1 MPSEQTK
8 RAGVFL
14 ALCAGQSPAAIA
26 GFLNVPR
33 SLVYRIKQAYDLFEG
48 PEEEKEAFCLERKGR
63 EAKRPVRDIAFVEEI
78 QAIVEAN
85 PRKSMRAISREKG
98 VCERTVRQTIHDDL
112 GLNSYALRRGQHL
125 TEVQVERRFV
135 RASALLNN
143 MKHETN
149 GYLRFF
155 SDEKNFT
162 QEEKVNRRNDRY
174 LTDDIAEVPI
184 VMHVKFPLNVMVLAV
199 VSSEGDV
206 MPPFIFEKGVK
217 LNSDVYIDVLST
229 VVKPLMDEVAK
240 GRPYV
245 FQQDSAPCHAS
256 KKTQAWLLENV
267 HSHWSPDLW
276 PPNSPDL
283 NPLDYFVWGVLEAR
297 TNSVFHPNLDSLKTS
312 IVEQFALLDRHDV
325 IKACRAF
332 RTRVQKVVTAHGEHI
347 ENM

>member
-1 MPSEQTK
+1 MERKARETK
-8 RAGVFL
+8 R
-14 ALCAGQSPAAIA
+14 PIRDAAFI
-26 GFLNVPR
+26 
-33 SLVYRIKQAYDLFEG
+33 
-48 PEEEKEAFCLERKGR
+48 
-63 EAKRPVRDIAFVEEI
+63 EEI
-78 QAIVEAN
+78 QATVEAN

-98 VCERTVRQTIHDDL
+98 VSDRTVRQTIHEDL
-112 GLNSYALRRGQHL
+112 DLKSFALRKGQYL
-125 TEVQVERRFV
+125 TETQMERRFV
-135 RASALLNN
+135 RASALLND
-143 MKHETN
+143 MKHETV

-162 QEEKVNRRNDRY
+162 QEQKINRRNDRY
-174 LTDDIAEVPI
+174 LADNIEEVPI

-217 LNSDVYIDVLST
+217 LNSEVYIEVLNN
-229 VVKPLMDEVAK
+229 VVKPWMHEVAK

-267 HSHWSPDLW
+267 YHHWSPELW

-283 NPLDYFVWGVLEAR
+283 NPLDYFVWGVLEAK
-297 TNSVFHPNLDSLKTS
+297 TNSVFHPNLDSLKTA
-312 IVEQFALLDRHDV
+312 IVEQFALLDRHDI

-332 RTRVQKVVTAHGEHI
+332 RTRVEKVVKAEGGHI
-347 ENM
+347 EQM